1 MRKDLAYLELCA
13 QRAREGHLGVWRQL
27 AEMALLY
34 VRHGVGPGYYQMAG
48 FFRRDV
54 AWKDKTLQLSAAQ
67 YRRRVNAL
75 NPLVYRKISQH
86 KIPEKAVLSLFSI
99 PTPRFLGRLQARN
112 GRDHAGRALQ
122 SAADLEALVRRYGLS
137 KLVFKQPEGHGGKG
151 VQIARVEHDEPMRC
165 GAINASTLVP
175 LVEYCES
182 TLHLP
187 EGEEWLVEEHF
198 TQHPTV
204 AAINPSSVNTVRI
217 WVVDRGEAGMQVLL
231 AYLRIGRGHM
241 FVDNASS
248 GGIVAPI
255 DMATGRLRP
264 AQDAHAK
271 RQLYARHPDHGAAIE
286 GVLLPCWAEVQD
298 VAKRALAAF
307 PLLRFAGLDVAIG
320 PDGPV
325 VLELNVSPDREAAA
339 FTGCPT
345 VEALPN
351 H

>member
-1 MRKDLAYLELCA
+1 M
-13 QRAREGHLGVWRQL
+13 WRQL

-48 FFRRDV
+48 FFRRDLT
-54 AWKDKTLQLSAAQ
+54 WKDKTLQLSATQ

-75 NPLVYRKISQH
+75 NPLIYRKISQH

-99 PTPRFLGRLQARN
+99 PTPRFLGRLQARS
-112 GRDHAGRALQ
+112 GRDHAGRPLQ
-122 SAADLEALVRRYGLS
+122 SAADLEALVRRHGLS

-151 VQIARVEHDEPMRC
+151 VQIARVEHAQPMLC
-165 GAINASTLVP
+165 GAINAGQLAP
-175 LVEYCES
+175 LVEYCDD
-182 TLHLP
+182 TLCLH

-198 TQHPTV
+198 TQHPAV
-204 AAINPSSVNTVRI
+204 AAINPGSVNTVRI
-217 WVVDRGEAGMQVLL
+217 WVVARGDGMQVVL

-264 AQDAHAK
+264 AQDAHAQ
-271 RQLYARHPDHGAAIE
+271 RQLYARHPDHGAAID
-286 GVLLPCWAEVQD
+286 GVLLPCWPEVQD
-298 VAKRALAAF
+298 LAKRALAAF

-339 FTGCPT
+339 FTGCAT
-345 VEALPN
+345 AEALPST
-351 H
+351 